1 MERPDRIREQVMA
14 GALTDAKDELNLAE
28 FPLCVLGHRPPA
40 DQRTLRFQDRIWDR
54 KAGGH
59 VIRQLTI
66 TGSDAYGLPTALD
79 DEVLLGLVQLSRQ
92 GGFTE
97 RKVPFTRYQLIRLLG
112 WRDESKSYER
122 IETSLNRWTGVTL
135 FYANAWWH
143 KQRQCWVD
151 EKFHVLD
158 NVRLQRVRA
167 RGRGEAGREGE
178 RPVSSFVWN
187 EVLFDSF
194 RAGNLKSLDFE
205 FFRSLKHPTAKRL
218 YRFLDKR
225 FYRRRRW
232 EFGLKELA
240 WEHIGLARSYDAAGL
255 KRRLQPGIDELE
267 AKGFLQPESGQQRFQ
282 RVCTGEWRV
291 TFERAAQRQRSH
303 APQGQADSDTSVEA
317 ALTVRGI
324 AAPVARRLATG
335 FSAELVAAQIKVFD
349 GLVASRDPRL
359 SRNPPGF
366 LIRAI
371 EENYPPPDGFVSRSE
386 KTRKAAAAA
395 QHRDAVARTKRRRAA
410 RRLRQ
415 EEDAAAAT
423 RAFWDSFSTEDRARM
438 ETVALKEATR
448 LQRFLLAGGGRAGD
462 ATRQLLLEG
471 YAHRAMANRDPAKG
485 QLPRS

>member
-1 MERPDRIREQVMA
+1 MEQPDRIREQVMA
-14 GALTDAKDELNLAE
+14 GALTEAKDELNLAE
-28 FPLCVLGHRPPA
+28 FPLCVLGHRPRA

-54 KAGGH
+54 KVGEH
-59 VIRQLTI
+59 VIRQLTV

-92 GGFTE
+92 HGFAA

-122 IETSLNRWTGVTL
+122 VETSLNRWTGVTL

-143 KQRQCWVD
+143 KLRQCWVD

-158 NVRLQRVRA
+158 NVRLQRARD
-167 RGRGEAGREGE
+167 RGRGDAGREDE
-178 RPVSSFVWN
+178 RPLSYFVWN

-255 KRRLQPGIDELE
+255 KRRLQPGIEELE
-267 AKGFLQPESGQQRFQ
+267 AKGFLHEVSCRQRYQ
-282 RVCTGEWRV
+282 RVCSGEWRV
-291 TFERAAQRQRSH
+291 TFERPDSRRTSEFAAV
-303 APQGQADSDTSVEA
+303 QAACDGSVEET
-317 ALTVRGI
+317 LRVRGVG
-324 AAPVARRLATG
+324 ARVARRIA
-335 FSAELVAAQIKVFD
+335 ADYPPEQVAGQIEVFD
-349 GLVASRDPRL
+349 SLLANRDSRV

-371 EENYPPPDGFVSRSE
+371 EEDYPPPEGFVSRAE
-386 KTRKAAAAA
+386 KERQAEVSAERRQALAKRQRK
-395 QHRDAVARTKRRRAA
+395 RADQ
-410 RRLRQ
+410 RVQQ
-415 EEDAAAAT
+415 EEAEAT
-423 RAFWDSFSTEDRARM
+423 AIRAFWAAFPLEERTWREN
-438 ETVALKEATR
+438 EALTQATQ
-448 LQRFLLAGGGRAGD
+448 LQRSLLAGGGRAAGV
-462 ATRQLLLEG
+462 TRQLLLAN
-471 YAHRAMANRDPAKG
+471 YARRKMQDPK
-485 QLPRS
+485 PSCP